1 MKSFQQYIES
11 LDTGLRGELEGSMG
25 NASFNKDQEKAMA
38 SVINLIMMAASS
50 EPSRLMTML
59 KTLSSSEPAM
69 KAVYDQIDVSALRMA
84 AKKHVNP
91 EVPSDNDNMIAT
103 SPDDAMRHGGGAGSG
118 AI

>member
-1 MKSFQQYIES
+1 MKSFQQYIEA

-38 SVINLIMMAASS
+38 SVINLIMMAASDS
-50 EPSRLMTML
+50 PARLMTML

-91 EVPSDNDNMIAT
+91 EVPSDDNMIAT
-103 SPDDAMRHGGGAGSG
+103 SPDDAARHGV
-118 AI
+118 